1 MYKLHHGC
9 LVVFLVAS
17 AVASTRLSES
27 IDMQQFSVHV
37 YGNETHDI
45 SPLLYGIFFEEV
57 LSNDLALTYAVGD
70 ADILY
75 CLGKQGFTFCL

>member
-1 MYKLHHGC
+1 MYQLHCGY
-9 LVVFLVAS
+9 LVVFLVTS
-17 AVASTRLSES
+17 AAASTRLSKS

-37 YGNETHDI
+37 YGNETHEI

-57 LSNDLALTYAVGD
+57 LLLTLSLTYDVGD

-75 CLGKQGFTFCL
+75 CLGKQGITQI